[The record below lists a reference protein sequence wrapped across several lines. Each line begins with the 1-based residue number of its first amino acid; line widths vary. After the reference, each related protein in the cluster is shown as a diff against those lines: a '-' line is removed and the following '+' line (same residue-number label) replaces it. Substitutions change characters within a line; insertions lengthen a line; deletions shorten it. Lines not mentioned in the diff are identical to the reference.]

1 MKMSNL
7 IRLLTDYIVQYGDRD
22 VLTVQY
28 HEDSD
33 TEYTYGDIGN
43 IVDYEDG
50 AVGLVG
56 NEVKDVDND

>member
-22 VLTVQY
+22 FLTAQY
-28 HEDSD
+28 HGDGD
-33 TEYTYGDIGN
+33 TEYTYGDISV

-50 AVGLVG
+50 TVGLVG
-56 NEVKDVDND
+56 NEVEDLDND